1 MLCIPIILPVSESWQ
16 MILHIIYHFNQDF
29 IKVFTEW
36 RVLHVEEFC
45 FFVFFHA
52 DHFLKAFIEFVRLLL
67 LFYVLVF

>member
-1 MLCIPIILPVSESWQ
+1 

-36 RVLHVEEFC
+36 RVLHVEEV
-45 FFVFFHA
+45 FFFFFHA